1 MNRVHTW
8 VVTICLVAGSLA
20 LGSAAAIDLKG
31 QGPTPACQPDM
42 QRCLEKLRSR
52 LQTGEGAPHWSR
64 IEQSLLELHEADP
77 ECALLL
83 RGAALPLH

>member
-8 VVTICLVAGSLA
+8 VVTICLAAGSLA

-31 QGPTPACQPDM
+31 QGPTPTCQPDM

-52 LQTGEGAPHWSR
+52 LQKGEGAPHWSR